1 MTLPSALKPAVDPAT
16 LTHKHLLDGDFWRRI
31 PAYADVDEATFLDH
45 RWQAKNTITR
55 VDKLLAALQGL
66 VPESYMRDAEAG
78 FKRAPMNVRVSP
90 YLLSLIDWNDP
101 INDPLRI
108 QFLPVASRLLG
119 DHPMLRFDSLG
130 EQADAP
136 VSGLTHRYRDKALF
150 LALDTCP
157 VYCRFCFRREMVGPD
172 KDGNLTPAEL
182 ETALAYVR
190 THPEIR
196 EVILTGGDPF
206 MLSARRAEALTR
218 ALEAIAHVK
227 VIRWHTRMPVAD
239 PERVSDAFV
248 AAIRSRTKAVFV
260 AVHCNHARE
269 LTQQARAALGRM
281 ADAGIQLLGQS
292 VLLKGVNADID
303 TLAELMCALVESRV
317 RPYYLHHPD
326 LAQGTSHFRLGVEQG
341 QALVREL
348 RDRVSGL
355 AQPQYVIDIPGGV
368 SKALASPSDV
378 AIAQGQVHLRGR
390 DGQWREH

>member
-1 MTLPSALKPAVDPAT
+1 MTRLLDITSARTLRTADDLVDAGLAPDAHVLAQVTATYATAITPAMAALIDRSDPVDP
-16 LTHKHLLDGDFWRRI
+16 I
-31 PAYADVDEATFLDH
+31 
-45 RWQAKNTITR
+45 
-55 VDKLLAALQGL
+55 ALQF
-66 VPESYMRDAEAG
+66 VPAPAE
-78 FKRAPMNVRVSP
+78 
-90 YLLSLIDWNDP
+90 LSILPEELPDP
-101 INDPLRI
+101 IGDKTHE
-108 QFLPVASRLLG
+108 PVDG
-119 DHPMLRFDSLG
+119 I
-130 EQADAP
+130 
-136 VSGLTHRYRDKALF
+136 VHRYPDRVLLKIVSV
-150 LALDTCP
+150 CP

-182 ETALAYVR
+182 ETALAYIR
-190 THPEIR
+190 NHPEIR

-206 MLSARRAEALTR
+206 MLSARRAEMLTR
-218 ALEAIAHVK
+218 TLEEIPHVK

-239 PERVSDAFV
+239 PERVSDLFV
-248 AAIRSRTKAVFV
+248 AAIRSQTKAIFV

-269 LTQQARAALGRM
+269 LTKQARSALARM

-326 LAQGTSHFRLGVEQG
+326 LAQGTSHFRIGVEQG

-348 RDRVSGL
+348 RDRVTGL

-378 AIAQGQVHLRGR
+378 EITRGQVRLRGR
-390 DGQWREH
+390 DGQWIEH

>member
-1 MTLPSALKPAVDPAT
+1 VTRLLDITSARTLRTADDLVDAGLAPDARSLAQVTAAYATAITPAIAALIDRSDPA
-16 LTHKHLLDGDFWRRI
+16 DPI
-31 PAYADVDEATFLDH
+31 
-45 RWQAKNTITR
+45 
-55 VDKLLAALQGL
+55 ALQF
-66 VPESYMRDAEAG
+66 VPTSAELDIL
-78 FKRAPMNVRVSP
+78 PEELP
-90 YLLSLIDWNDP
+90 DP
-101 INDPLRI
+101 IGDKAHE
-108 QFLPVASRLLG
+108 PVEG
-119 DHPMLRFDSLG
+119 I
-130 EQADAP
+130 
-136 VSGLTHRYRDKALF
+136 VHRYPDRVLLKIVSV
-150 LALDTCP
+150 CP

-368 SKALASPSDV
+368 SKALASASDV
-378 AIAQGQVHLRGR
+378 EIAQGQVRLRGR